1 MRRRYM
7 RYLKMGIILLMVT
20 SCASPKAVFR
30 PEDLHTPLRWVMIDH
45 IPMVYAI
52 QGEGEPLVILSSFP
66 LRADSWREFVT
77 LLSPSFRVIVIET
90 PWLWEPH
97 AMGGDF
103 SSEHLLQVYRKFVE
117 KLGIEKMHVLGVGE
131 GGGLAV
137 AFGHHFPE
145 HIRTAVSINGFEG
158 VTWSGDTQKML
169 GRFYSSTEEGI
180 KEFLKASSLRYQQQ
194 GPSSEEIRYLF
205 GPLQEKERLQAV
217 NARMTDFS
225 QDIKSLYITAMIEY
239 IDFPVLIIRSDQDTV
254 LPERYAAYAR
264 NRISQAEYQT
274 VQTAG
279 HFAFMDQPEKTAEMV
294 RNFLLRYPIAEDLKS
309 VPLHKFS

>member
-7 RYLKMGIILLMVT
+7 RYFKVVIILLIVT

-30 PEDLHTPLRWVMIDH
+30 PEDLHSPLRWMMIDH
-45 IPMVYAI
+45 IPIVYTI

-66 LRADSWREFVT
+66 LRADSWQEFVT
-77 LLSPSFRVIVIET
+77 LLSPSFRVIVVEP
-90 PWLWEPH
+90 PWLWEPR
-97 AMGGDF
+97 AMGDDF
-103 SSEHLLQVYRKFVE
+103 SSEHLLQVYRKFV
-117 KLGIEKMHVLGVGE
+117 KRLGIERMHVLGAGE

-145 HIRTAVSINGFEG
+145 HIRTVISVNGFEG

-169 GRFYSSTEEGI
+169 DLFYSPTEEGI
-180 KEFLKASSLRYQQQ
+180 KELLKVSSLRYQPQ
-194 GPSSEEIRYLF
+194 GPSPEEIRYLF
-205 GPLQEKERLQAV
+205 EPIQKKERLPAV
-217 NARMTDFS
+217 QARMTDLS
-225 QDIKSLYITAMIEY
+225 QDIKSLYIPAMIEY
-239 IDFPVLIIRSDQDTV
+239 IDFSVLIIHSDHDTV

-279 HFAFMDQPEKTAEMV
+279 HFAFMDQPEKTAELV
-294 RNFLLRYPIAEDLKS
+294 RNFLLRYPIAEGLMP
-309 VPLHKFS
+309 VPLRN